1 MRWSQDSGE
10 CSGGETIIA
19 KTTVEYFT

>member
-10 CSGGETIIA
+10 CSEGETIIA